1 MENIIKGLLIL
12 RIEHSW
18 KEVTMNF
25 DLAGY
30 HGFDGTLEP
39 GTSMILSGPSNSGKM
54 TFAVNLMRYRKV
66 LYDAEISKIIIVSPH
81 SQPIFDK
88 LKETENV
95 DIINELPDYE
105 EISNMADLHQSEGLI
120 LLLDDIMQDMSSKLN
135 LSKIFTQ
142 LCHHKQLTCI
152 LSVQNLFFQNN
163 EYKNMVLNCS
173 YLCLF
178 RVPGDKRQISIIGG
192 RMFPGKAGRFV
203 DAFEKATQLPYS
215 YMFIDYRQKTRNF
228 MRLKKDIL
236 PTDKHAM
243 GVHIPNDD

>member
-1 MENIIKGLLIL
+1 
-12 RIEHSW
+12 
-18 KEVTMNF
+18 MNF

-39 GTSMILSGPSNSGKM
+39 GTSLILSGPSNCGKT
-54 TFAVNLMRYRKV
+54 TFAVNLIRHRKV
-66 LYDAEISKIIIVSPH
+66 VYNTEISKIIIITPH
-81 SQPIFDK
+81 NQPIFDT
-88 LKETENV
+88 LKETEDV
-95 DIINELPDYE
+95 DIINDVPDYE
-105 EISNMADLHQSEGLI
+105 DISNMADLHQGGGLI
-120 LLLDDIMQDMSSKLN
+120 IFLDDIMQELSSKAN

-152 LSVQNLFFQNN
+152 LSVQNLFFQSN

-178 RVPGDKRQISIIGG
+178 KVPGDKRQISTIGG
-192 RMFPGKAGRFV
+192 RMFPGKSGKFIS
-203 DAFEKATQLPYS
+203 AFEKATEKPYS
-215 YMFIDYRQKTRNF
+215 YLFIDYRQKTRNF

-243 GVHIPNDD
+243 GVHIDDDE